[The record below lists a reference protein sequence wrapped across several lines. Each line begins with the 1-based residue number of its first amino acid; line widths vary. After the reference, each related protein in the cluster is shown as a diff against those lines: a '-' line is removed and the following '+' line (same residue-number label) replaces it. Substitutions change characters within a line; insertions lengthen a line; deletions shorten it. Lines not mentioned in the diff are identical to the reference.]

1 MHYFLSYYLVSYLN
15 FYVLYVSYLIVYL
28 LCIILLSEKTHLTK
42 TTFVNIYQGLQI
54 GLSEGPPSLVKCS
67 KFHLISS
74 SWEFKP
80 MSIRSKMKKKIPL
93 ALMGDSG
100 WDKISHLLSTWDV
113 SGLFSP
119 KPHDSWFYILS
130 PVTGNVFLWKKITH
144 FLHSLWQEMF
154 DCNQNF
160 LAVTGNLFLLQ
171 KKTIL

>member
-1 MHYFLSYYLVSYLN
+1 MYW
-15 FYVLYVSYLIVYL
+15 
-28 LCIILLSEKTHLTK
+28 
-42 TTFVNIYQGLQI
+42 GLQI
-54 GLSEGPPSLVKCS
+54 GLS

-100 WDKISHLLSTWDV
+100 WDKISHFLSTWDV

-130 PVTGNVFLWKKITH
+130 PVTGNVFLWKEITH
-144 FLHSLWQEMF
+144 FLHWLWQE
-154 DCNQNF
+154 NF
-160 LAVTGNLFLLQ
+160 RSSLILSSEQPVVKCPDSQITISILANPNSSQSCSIVCLSVCLCKYFIFLF
-171 KKTIL
+171 TTEIL